1 MKMIINWIINKIL
14 NAQQFVG
21 HFLLGENTLL
31 KYEEQL
37 RKMLN
42 DN

>member
-1 MKMIINWIINKIL
+1 MNKINKIL
-14 NAQQFVG
+14 NAQQSVG
-21 HFLLGENTLL
+21 HFLFGLVTIV

-42 DN
+42 GN

>member
-1 MKMIINWIINKIL
+1 MKKINKIL
-14 NAQQFVG
+14 NAQQLVG
-21 HFLLGENTLL
+21 HFLFGLVTVV

-42 DN
+42 EN

>member
-1 MKMIINWIINKIL
+1 MKKINKIL

-21 HFLLGENTLL
+21 HFLLAAVTLV

-42 DN
+42 EN